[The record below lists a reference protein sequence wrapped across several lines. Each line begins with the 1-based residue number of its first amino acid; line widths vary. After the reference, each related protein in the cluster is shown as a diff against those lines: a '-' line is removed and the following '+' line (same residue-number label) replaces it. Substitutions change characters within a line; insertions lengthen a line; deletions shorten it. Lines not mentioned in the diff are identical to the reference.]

1 MVRSVSR
8 SKGCARCLQRKV
20 KCDEKLPQCS
30 QCQRMRRPCPGP
42 QTGSIFVHAVATERG
57 PKAEKARARDST
69 AYQEILIAAAPRARQ
84 LHCAGKASA
93 LSPNAYQP
101 SVAPVFDQLFLSSFI
116 TSFAKP
122 TVGCEPHQSW
132 MNHLHEL
139 LVTGDA
145 PLKHS
150 IRAVATAFHGRM
162 AGNPAAQHAAEHC
175 YIAALRSQRARIAP
189 FLSLP
194 SSRYGPNDEEIFTS
208 MMLLYFELINPSSTA
223 SWLKHM
229 HGVMSLLVL
238 RGPKSCQTGA
248 MHLLFRSLRFLEA
261 YVSFRNRK
269 ASVFAS
275 EDWRTIPFTAS
286 GKSDIDRLIDILL
299 LAPHLFSN
307 KASDGST
314 SFSGSTV
321 SVEHLSAELSVYS
334 ERYIQGI
341 LSAQESRQRMS
352 GTPDESDE
360 DDCNECS
367 TWIDGGGDFC
377 TSMPESLFYSAKI
390 IIDYVAFGENAKAK
404 EELLG
409 AEQLLYSSLL
419 FRIAELAKEGGEL
432 QVNVGTCVQ
441 LAFSL
446 EVVESFGLSSACREQ
461 AQLHLKQLGWERV
474 STVA

>member
-8 SKGCARCLQRKV
+8 SRGCARCLQRKV

-57 PKAEKARARDST
+57 PKAEKARVRDPTS
-69 AYQEILIAAAPRARQ
+69 YQDFMVAAAPLPRRAQR
-84 LHCAGKASA
+84 ASQA
-93 LSPNAYQP
+93 STASPNGYQP
-101 SVAPVFDQLFLSSFI
+101 SVAPAFDQLFLSSFI
-116 TSFAKP
+116 DSFAKP
-122 TVGCEPHQSW
+122 SAGSEPHQSW
-132 MNHLHEL
+132 MDHLHEL

-150 IRAVATAFHGRM
+150 IRAVATAFHSRI

-175 YIAALRSQRARIAP
+175 YVAALRTQRARIAP
-189 FLSLP
+189 FLGIT
-194 SSRYGPNDEEIFTS
+194 SSRYVPDDQEIFTS

-229 HGVMSLLVL
+229 QGVLSLLVL
-238 RGPKSCQTGA
+238 RGPKGCQTGA

-275 EDWRTIPFTAS
+275 EEWRTIPFATS

-307 KASDGST
+307 EASDARG
-314 SFSGSTV
+314 FISGSTI
-321 SVEHLSAELSVYS
+321 SVEHLSAQLSVYK
-334 ERYIQGI
+334 ERYIQSI
-341 LSAQESRQRMS
+341 LSAQESRRRMS
-352 GTPDESDE
+352 QSCSDSE
-360 DDCNECS
+360 GDDCNECS

-377 TSMPESLFYSAKI
+377 TSMPESLFYSAKM
-390 IIDYVAFGENAKAK
+390 IIDYVAFRENAKAF
-404 EELLG
+404 EEVLV
-409 AEQLLYSSLL
+409 AEQFLYTSLL
-419 FRIAELAKEGGEL
+419 FRIAELAKEGGKL

-461 AQLHLKQLGWERV
+461 ARFHLKELGWENV
-474 STVA
+474 PTVV